1 MSISYNKSL
10 SLTGR
15 DIYQQTY
22 DSQYLEILANSTSY
36 LIGSLTGAA
45 LIYFIGD
52 VLIKKT
58 QNQYFYVLFL
68 LSIVLFIIIPL
79 AMNLLTYKKINS
91 SKNSIIDK

>member
-58 QNQYFYVLFL
+58 QNPYFYVLFL